1 MKKILL
7 IAFIFLYNNIY
18 AQEYKLEE
26 KSVTG
31 VFEANGKTK
40 AELFSAINK
49 WVSINY
55 NSGKT
60 VTQLSDAE
68 AGTIIVKGINTVA
81 TKTDL
86 NKLFPRVIPELN
98 YYKFN
103 HLLEINIKDNKFR
116 IIITLIDYIPEN
128 LQYDYFNFDCVNF
141 SGVDQIT
148 IDAYN
153 KKIEQLLRS
162 AFIGKEKREVF
173 KSGTKSYFE
182 GVNKDIIMFLKN
194 IMLSVEKNVKPTGKD
209 NW

>member
-7 IAFIFLYNNIY
+7 TLFMCISFNNY

-60 VTQLSDAE
+60 VTQLSDVE

-128 LQYDYFNFDCVNF
+128 SQYDYFNFDCVNF
-141 SGVDQIT
+141 NGVDQIT

-173 KSGTKSYFE
+173 KSGTKSYFD

-194 IMLSVEKNVKPTGKD
+194 IMLSIEKNVKPTGKD